1 MIAVS
6 DVARAILFNLDE
18 MYARKH
24 SDPELI
30 EAINTVL
37 RVLNMILINR
47 DSNWIV
53 KEQKIKARNGKA
65 TLPDDF
71 AKMKNILITKDNQL
85 QNYDGDYRIVKDTI
99 YINESGTMEYF
110 YVVPEVETMEDE
122 IDLPSIFLEL
132 FINFATG
139 LLDGTFGKG
148 SLSSLVSDEVNSLSN
163 ADNYPVIERP
173 MQFFV

>member
-1 MIAVS
+1 MIEVS
-6 DVARAILFNLDE
+6 DVARAILFNLNE

-37 RVLNMILINR
+37 RTLNMILINR
-47 DSNWIV
+47 ESNWIV
-53 KEQKIKARNGKA
+53 KESKIKARNGKS

-71 AKMKNILITKDNQL
+71 AKMKNFMVTKDGEL
-85 QNYDGDYRIVKDTI
+85 QGYDGEYRIVKDTI
-99 YINESGTMEYF
+99 YIQDSGILDYYYT
-110 YVVPEVETMEDE
+110 VPSVETMEDE

-139 LLDGTFGKG
+139 LLDGTFGKEN
-148 SLSSLVSDEVNSLSN
+148 LSALISDEVNALSN
-163 ADNYPVIERP
+163 TSNYPVIERP
-173 MQFFV
+173 MQFYV

>member
-1 MIAVS
+1 MIEVS
-6 DVARAILFNLDE
+6 DVARAILFNLEE

-37 RVLNMILINR
+37 RVLNMVLINR

-53 KEQKIKARNGKA
+53 KEQKIKTRNGKA
-65 TLPDDF
+65 TLPEDF
-71 AKMKNILITKDNQL
+71 AKMKSIFVTKDGEL
-85 QNYDGDYRIVKDTI
+85 QSYDGDYRIVKDTI
-99 YINESGTMEYF
+99 YIDESGTMDYF

-139 LLDGTFGKG
+139 LLDGTFGK
-148 SLSSLVSDEVNSLSN
+148 SNLSSLISDEVNSLSN
-163 ADNYPVIERP
+163 SVNYPVIERP
-173 MQFFV
+173 MQFYV